1 MTTMTKKRNF
11 ARISAI
17 ALSIATVVAL
27 PASANDW
34 TVWAEQ
40 DAAAPR
46 VIYTNDATVLGA
58 VLACNEAG
66 HLTAIVSTQ
75 PGSFPELLKK
85 NAPYKRTENAK
96 VSIGDQSPE
105 GAKVTWI
112 PAINV
117 VQADSHKVAAKV
129 FNATVMGEPFKL
141 DVKHG
146 DDVDARFPPPND
158 VFQAFADTCQKSREA
173 ADQS

>member
-1 MTTMTKKRNF
+1 MTKTRNF

-17 ALSIATVVAL
+17 AISIATAIAL
-27 PASANDW
+27 PAAANDW
-34 TVWAEQ
+34 TAWAEQ

-46 VIYTNDATVLGA
+46 VIYTNDSNALGA
-58 VLACNEAG
+58 VLACNDVG

-85 NAPYKRTENAK
+85 NASYKRTEKAK
-96 VSIGDQSPE
+96 VSVGDQSPE
-105 GAKVTWI
+105 DAKVTWI

-129 FNATVMGEPFKL
+129 FNATVLGEPFKL

-146 DDVDARFPPPND
+146 EDVDARVPAPNG
-158 VFQAFADTCQKSREA
+158 VFQAFADTCQKSRAA
-173 ADQS
+173 ADKS